1 MPGEHDTS
9 TQHPRLAGVADVP
22 RGGLDEATI
31 ISAATPG
38 GPSTSVEI
46 GRQLV
51 GTTLGPYRLEQFVGG
66 GGMGAVFRGHD
77 TTLDRIV
84 AVKVL
89 AGRESD
95 DEEMLRRFR
104 NEAQSAARLDH
115 ENIGRV
121 YAVGSEGGWHYIVF
135 EFIEGRNLRDLIR
148 EEGPFDLARTVD
160 VAVQVA
166 DALEHAS
173 QRSVVHRDIKPSNI
187 VITPGGR
194 ARVVD
199 MGLARLHQ
207 MAGDRDLTM
216 SGMTLGT
223 FDYISPEQARDPRAA
238 DVRSDLYSLGC
249 TMFYMLAGRP
259 PFADGTMVQKLLQHQ
274 QEPPPSIEALRP
286 DVPRAFAVI
295 LERLMAKDPADR
307 PQKPAT
313 LVADLLACADAEG
326 ISLATPRPT
335 VTLPPTVEPTPA
347 VSLLPWLV
355 PLGALLGLVGWL
367 WIEALRPVRRPQP
380 QEAVPAVL
388 ESLGEARPS
397 RLVRIASPVEQAN
410 FVDALVSAADGDI
423 IELAFTQTVDIPA
436 LPLAGR
442 RLTLRA
448 AVDARP
454 SLRFVTTITDAG
466 GFATACDIGDG
477 SLEIRG
483 VALAYA
489 APEAVERPVLFTIG
503 SGTLAC
509 EDVLLEMPDADG
521 EQSRSGAGGRAAFV
535 AVHPRHATFQAT
547 GVTAGE
553 AADPDLGSTLT
564 LVTTRACG
572 DAVFLDVTDRRPSRV
587 VLTWVGGGVITS
599 RHLLATAG
607 TAGAAETGPGAQGDA
622 ERRDAERRV
631 ELTLQDATF
640 ACRDGVVLA
649 TDSRSQSTL
658 AQVMIS
664 ARGCTFLMD
673 GTPLAVQTGIGEPED
688 YEAALV
694 WKNRG
699 SRHEGTDVFR
709 RIDGAAERIDM
720 LFRDQPAAFRH
731 APQVDRWPAAA
742 AWRSDWSAR
751 RD

>member
-9 TQHPRLAGVADVP
+9 TQHPRLAGAADVP

-135 EFIEGRNLRDLIR
+135 EFIEGRNLRDLVR
-148 EEGPFDLARTVD
+148 EDGPFDLARTVD

-173 QRSVVHRDIKPSNI
+173 ERAVVHRDIKPSNI

-249 TMFYMLAGRP
+249 TIFYMLAGRP
-259 PFADGTMVQKLLQHQ
+259 PFAEGTMVQKLLQHQ
-274 QEPPPSIEALRP
+274 QEPPPTIEGLRP
-286 DVPRAFAVI
+286 DVPRAFAAI

-307 PQKPAT
+307 PQRPAT
-313 LVADLLACADAEG
+313 LVAELMAFADAEG
-326 ISLATPRPT
+326 ISLVAPRPT
-335 VTLPPTVEPTPA
+335 SPGPPAVLPPAAP
-347 VSLLPWLV
+347 SRLPWLV
-355 PLGALLGLVGWL
+355 PLGALLALVGWL
-367 WIEALRPVRRPQP
+367 WIESLRPARRPQP
-380 QEAVPAVL
+380 EAAVPVL
-388 ESLGEARPS
+388 PEPVRDVRPP
-397 RLVRIASPVEQAN
+397 RLVRVSAPVEPSAIAY
-410 FVDALVSAADGDI
+410 ALGTAADGDI
-423 IELAFTQTVDIPA
+423 IELAFTQTVDIPGFA
-436 LPLAGR
+436 LAGR
-442 RLTLRA
+442 RLMLRA
-448 AVDARP
+448 APGSRP
-454 SLRFVTTITDAG
+454 AVRFVTTVKDSG
-466 GFATACDIGDG
+466 GFASACDIGDG

-489 APEAVERPVLFTIG
+489 APVAEERPALFTIG
-503 SGTLAC
+503 TGTLAC
-509 EDVLLEMPDADG
+509 EDVLLEMPDAGG
-521 EQSRSGAGGRAAFV
+521 EQPRGGAGGRATFV
-535 AVHPRHATFQAT
+535 AVHP
-547 GVTAGE
+547 GE
-553 AADPDLGSTLT
+553 EADHDSGCTLM

-572 DAVFLDVTDRRPSRV
+572 DAVFLEATDRRPSQV
-587 VLTWVGGGVITS
+587 VLTWSGGGLISS
-599 RHLLATAG
+599 RQLLATAG
-607 TAGAAETGPGAQGDA
+607 TTGTGTMGDG
-622 ERRDAERRV
+622 ERRV
-631 ELTLQDATF
+631 EMTLDDATF
-640 ACRDGVVLA
+640 ACRDGIVLA
-649 TDSRSQSTL
+649 TDSRSQPAL
-658 AQVMIS
+658 AQVRIT
-664 ARGCTFLMD
+664 ARGCTFFTE

-688 YEAALV
+688 YEAALA

-720 LFRDQPAAFRH
+720 LFRDQPNVFRH
-731 APQVDRWPAAA
+731 AAQVDRWPDAA
-742 AWRSDWSAR
+742 AWRAAWSAR
-751 RD
+751 GD

>member
-135 EFIEGRNLRDLIR
+135 EFIEGRNLRDLVR

-173 QRSVVHRDIKPSNI
+173 QRAVVHRDIKPSNI

-249 TMFYMLAGRP
+249 TIFYMLVGRP
-259 PFADGTMVQKLLQHQ
+259 PFAEGTMVQKLLQHQ
-274 QEPPPSIEALRP
+274 QEPPPAIEALRP
-286 DVPRAFAVI
+286 DVPRAFAAI
-295 LERLMAKDPADR
+295 LERLMAKDPTDR
-307 PQKPAT
+307 PQRPAT
-313 LVADLLACADAEG
+313 LVAELMAFADAEG
-326 ISLATPRPT
+326 ISLVAPRPT
-335 VTLPPTVEPTPA
+335 MTLPPTVSPLSAP
-347 VSLLPWLV
+347 SLLPWLV
-355 PLGALLGLVGWL
+355 PLGALLALVGWL
-367 WIEALRPVRRPQP
+367 WIESLRPVRRPQP
-380 QEAVPAVL
+380 QAAVPAIPEPVRD
-388 ESLGEARPS
+388 ARPP
-397 RLVRIASPVEQAN
+397 RLVRVSAPVEQAAI
-410 FVDALVSAADGDI
+410 VDALGTAADGDI
-423 IELAFTQTVDIPA
+423 IELAFSQTVDIPA
-436 LPLAGR
+436 LALANR
-442 RLTLRA
+442 HLVLRA
-448 AVDARP
+448 APGSRP
-454 SLRFVTTITDAG
+454 ALRFVTTVTGSG
-466 GFATACDIGDG
+466 GIPTACDIGDG

-489 APEAVERPVLFTIG
+489 APLAAERPALFAVG
-503 SGTLAC
+503 AGTLSC
-509 EDVLLEMPDADG
+509 EDVLLEMPDAGG
-521 EQSRSGAGGRAAFV
+521 EPSRNGAGGRAAFV
-535 AVHPRHATFQAT
+535 AVQPAEE
-547 GVTAGE
+547 V
-553 AADPDLGSTLT
+553 DPGPGCTLM

-572 DAVFLDVTDRRPSRV
+572 DAVFLDATDRRPSRV
-587 VLTWVGGGVITS
+587 VLSWLGGGLITS
-599 RHLLATAG
+599 RQLLATAG
-607 TAGAAETGPGAQGDA
+607 TTGAGTAGTGTMGDG
-622 ERRDAERRV
+622 ERRV
-631 ELTLQDATF
+631 EMSLDDATF
-640 ACRDGVVLA
+640 ACRDGIVLA
-649 TDSRSQSTL
+649 TDSRSQPAL
-658 AQVMIS
+658 AQVRIT
-664 ARGCTFLMD
+664 ARGCTFLTE

-688 YEAALV
+688 YEAALT
-694 WKNRG
+694 WRNRG

-720 LFRDQPAAFRH
+720 LFRDQPTVFRH
-731 APQVDRWPAAA
+731 AAQVDRWPDAT
-742 AWRSDWSAR
+742 AWRAAWSAR
-751 RD
+751 SD